1 MAFGDCHMK
10 KKKNLKEENL
20 SLQILNKAK
29 EIFDSKQWN
38 YEDELS
44 DYLGD
49 FCRTLSILKEEE
61 QELLL
66 MLTQKFLWIKES
78 EYLMHFL
85 HAFDAFVSSY
95 DFNSA
100 KTIILCPALPEDD
113 FGRPKSSI
121 DLLYKVKGR
130 LSALQDKYNDFN
142 ITYIDSPQ
150 FLCNVTLNNTT
161 LCLID
166 DFVGSGETIER
177 VKKYIDDNKYCID
190 KLVVVSLVSMESG
203 KQYLKEVGVELFT
216 NIVCKKGISGCEN
229 EETNRLIMEQI
240 EKTIKVKSIYHFGYS
255 QSEGLVK
262 MIRTPNNTFPI
273 YWLKNKQNFNAPF
286 PRS

>member
-1 MAFGDCHMK
+1 
-10 KKKNLKEENL
+10 
-20 SLQILNKAK
+20 
-29 EIFDSKQWN
+29 
-38 YEDELS
+38 
-44 DYLGD
+44 
-49 FCRTLSILKEEE
+49 
-61 QELLL
+61 

-78 EYLMHFL
+78 EYLKHFL
-85 HAFDAFVSSY
+85 HTFDAFISSY
-95 DFNSA
+95 DFNNT
-100 KTIILCPALPEDD
+100 KTIMLCPALPEDD
-113 FGRPKSSI
+113 FGKPKSSV

-130 LSALQDKYNDFN
+130 LSSLQEKYSDFN

-150 FLCNVTLNNTT
+150 FLCNVALEDTI

-177 VKKYIDDNKYCID
+177 VKKYINDNEYSID
-190 KLVVVSLVSMESG
+190 KLVVVSLVSMSSG
-203 KQYLKEVGVELFT
+203 KEYVKKLGIELYT
-216 NIVCKKGISGCEN
+216 NIVCEKGISGCEN

-240 EKTIKVKSIYHFGYS
+240 EKTIKVKDIYNFGYS

-273 YWLKNKQNFNAPF
+273 YWLKNKQNANAPF

>member
-1 MAFGDCHMK
+1 MK
-10 KKKNLKEENL
+10 KKKNSQEENL
-20 SLQILNKAK
+20 PLQILNKAK
-29 EIFDSKQWN
+29 KIFDSKQWN

-49 FCRTLSILKEEE
+49 FCRTLSILNEEQ

-78 EYLMHFL
+78 EYLKHFL
-85 HAFDAFVSSY
+85 QVFDAFVSSY
-95 DFNSA
+95 DFDNV
-100 KTIILCPALPEDD
+100 KTIMFCPALPEDD
-113 FGRPKSSI
+113 FGKPKSSVA
-121 DLLYKVKGR
+121 LLYKVKGR
-130 LSALQDKYNDFN
+130 LSALQEKYNDFN

-150 FLCNVTLNNTT
+150 FLCNVTLDDTI

-177 VKKYIDDNKYCID
+177 VKKYIDDNKYSTD
-190 KLVVVSLVSMESG
+190 KLVVVSLVSMANG
-203 KQYLKEVGVELFT
+203 KEYVKKLGIELFA
-216 NIVCKKGISGCEN
+216 NIVCEKGISGCEN
-229 EETNRLIMEQI
+229 EEANRLIMEQI

-273 YWLKNKQNFNAPF
+273 YWLKNKQNSNAPF

>member
-1 MAFGDCHMK
+1 MAFGDCPMK
-10 KKKNLKEENL
+10 KKKNSKEENL
-20 SLQILNKAK
+20 PLQILNKAK
-29 EIFDSKQWN
+29 KIFDSKQWN

-49 FCRTLSILKEEE
+49 FCRTLSILNEEE

-78 EYLMHFL
+78 EYLKHFL
-85 HAFDAFVSSY
+85 QAFDAFVTNY
-95 DFNSA
+95 DFDNT
-100 KTIILCPALPEDD
+100 KTIMLCPALPEDD
-113 FGRPKSSI
+113 FGKPKSSV

-130 LSALQDKYNDFN
+130 LSALQEKYKDFN

-150 FLCNVTLNNTT
+150 FLCNVTLNDTI

-177 VKKYIDDNKYCID
+177 VKKYIDDNKYSID
-190 KLVVVSLVSMESG
+190 KLVVVSLVSMASG
-203 KQYLKEVGVELFT
+203 KEYVKKIGIELFT
-216 NIVCKKGISGCEN
+216 NIVCEKGISGCEN
-229 EETNRLIMEQI
+229 EEANRLIMEQI

-273 YWLKNKQNFNAPF
+273 YWLKNKQNSNAPF

>member
-1 MAFGDCHMK
+1 MK
-10 KKKNLKEENL
+10 SEKNSKVEKFP
-20 SLQILNKAK
+20 LQILNQAR
-29 EIFDSKQWN
+29 EIFDSNQWN

-49 FCRTLSILKEEE
+49 FCKTLSILNKEQ

-78 EYLMHFL
+78 EYLKHFL
-85 HAFDAFVSSY
+85 QAFDAFITSY
-95 DFNSA
+95 DLSNV
-100 KTIILCPALPEDD
+100 KTIMLCPALPEID
-113 FGRPKSSI
+113 FGKPKSSV

-130 LSALQDKYNDFN
+130 LSALQKKYYDFNIN

-150 FLCNVTLNNTT
+150 FLCNTTLDYTI

-166 DFVGSGETIER
+166 DFVGSGKTIEQ
-177 VKKYIDDNKYCID
+177 VKMHIDNNKYNVD
-190 KLVVVSLVSMESG
+190 KLVVVSLVSMASG
-203 KQYLKEVGVELFT
+203 KEYLKRLGMELFS

-229 EETNRLIMEQI
+229 EEANKLLMKQI
-240 EKTIKVKSIYHFGYS
+240 EETIQVKPTYHFGYS

-262 MIRTPNNTFPI
+262 MIRTPNNAFPI
-273 YWLKNKQNFNAPF
+273 YWLKSKKNPNAPF